1 MNCYIVGS
9 ECPDQEPGAEP
20 LQNPAPGDAVIID
33 PGCMN
38 ETILRFIEDND
49 FNLRGVLLTHDHIN
63 HIRGLQTLKRIYNA
77 DIYAMNQLVLDQ
89 KTVVIQDMDI
99 LYIGPFRFEV
109 ISIPGHSPDSA
120 VFKIDRL
127 LFTGDVLSAG
137 LVGKTTS
144 TYGATIQ
151 MTALRNKILSLPG
164 DFTILPGHGPP
175 SSLEAER
182 RFNAGIQLYEE
193 KRNKPRVVP

>member
-9 ECPDQEPGAEP
+9 ECPGQEQGAEP
-20 LQNPAPGDAVIID
+20 FHNPAPGDAVIID

-63 HIRGLQTLKRIYNA
+63 HIRGLQTLKRIYDA

-120 VFKIDRL
+120 VFKIGRL

-137 LVGKTTS
+137 LVGNTAS